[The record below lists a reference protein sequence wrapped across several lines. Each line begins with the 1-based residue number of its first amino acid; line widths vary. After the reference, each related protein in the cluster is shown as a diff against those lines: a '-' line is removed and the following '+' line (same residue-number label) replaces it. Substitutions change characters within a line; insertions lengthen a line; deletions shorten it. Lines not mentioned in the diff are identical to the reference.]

1 MKGLAPIEALALDN
15 STAAAEASHNRS
27 AKPDPFFREELPA
40 KLRRM
45 VLGTAYALRPKR
57 LPILPSVLLLKSE
70 FLVSRKLAGR
80 RLGQKR
86 YRGAEGL
93 AGISEDLSPQ
103 AILDNYRRG
112 MFPFA
117 HLGPMAWWSPEQRAV
132 LRPDE
137 GHIEKSLRRTIRKG
151 EYRVT
156 FDTDFAAVMRACAE
170 LRPGKTP
177 LTWVTPKIMRAFFA
191 LHQQGHAHSVEVWD
205 AQDQLVGGL
214 YGVAIGGVYFG
225 ESQFSRVRDASK
237 IANVF
242 LNRHLA
248 HWGFAVR
255 DAKWLSE
262 HLAGLG
268 FRNIE
273 RAEFERILDEHA
285 WKPGRTGRWM
295 VDETLDVAGWQPKA

>member
-1 MKGLAPIEALALDN
+1 MKAVATTEALALDD
-15 STAAAEASHNRS
+15 SAIAAEAPASRK
-27 AKPDPFFREELPA
+27 AKLEPLFREELPA
-40 KLRRM
+40 KLRRA

-57 LPILPSVLLLKSE
+57 LAILPSVVLLKTE
-70 FLVSRKLAGR
+70 FLLSRKLAGR
-80 RLGQKR
+80 RLGQNR
-86 YRGAEGL
+86 PRGLEGL
-93 AGISEDLSPQ
+93 VGISEDLSPQ

-117 HLGPMAWWSPEQRAV
+117 HLGPMAWWSPEVRAV

-137 GHIEKSLRRTIRKG
+137 GHIEKKLRRTIRKG

-156 FDTDFAAVMRACAE
+156 FDTDFAGVMRACAE
-170 LRPGKTP
+170 VRPGKTP
-177 LTWVTPKIMRAFFA
+177 LTWVTPKVMRAFYA

-205 AQDQLVGGL
+205 AQGQLVGGL
-214 YGVAIGGVYFG
+214 YGVAVGGIYFG

-237 IANVF
+237 IANAF

-255 DAKWLSE
+255 DAKWLSD

-273 RAEFERILDEHA
+273 RPEFERILEEHA
-285 WKPGRTGRWM
+285 WKPGRIGRWS
-295 VDETLDVAGWQPKA
+295 VDETLDVAG